1 MTLWTGKDTSE
12 RPIGSIYDGHL
23 EGRDGDGFIW
33 GLAGADQLLGGAGD
47 DTLLGGNNADVLRGG
62 DGNELLSG
70 DNSVAQLSAAQARR
84 APFQISRFCL
94 SSVRPSRKTRKP
106 MRRIRT

>member
-33 GLAGADQLLGGAGD
+33 AWPAPICPR
-47 DTLLGGNNADVLRGG
+47 RGG
-62 DGNELLSG
+62 
-70 DNSVAQLSAAQARR
+70 R
-84 APFQISRFCL
+84 
-94 SSVRPSRKTRKP
+94 
-106 MRRIRT
+106 